1 MQQYSFPGRVNRGQ
15 LTIAELV
22 AMPHLGLALAAGAA
36 GLDRR
41 VQWTHTSELEDPG
54 PWLEGGELLIVN
66 GFGIPADGA
75 GQAEYLRRLAQH
87 RLAGMAVSVRAPDL
101 TPEMLAVADEL
112 GFPVMRIPRQVPF
125 IELSYLVANA
135 SERSARER
143 LRQHLRIFE
152 TLRLRN
158 GVDSDVPSIYRQL
171 EQISGYRLALIS
183 PAGEALLDDWQWVP
197 DLEWGDALHAV
208 DLRVVPGGY
217 LIPLFVGERV
227 TAYLVG
233 IEHDESSPEG
243 LAALQHVS
251 TLAALDAIEDQR
263 RREAEHRT
271 GAAALARALARD
283 VSPEEVERGLHDAGL
298 SSDTPFRVVAF
309 GHGDHDL
316 SETHVRDWL
325 ADRRIR
331 HVVLRREHIVGVV
344 QCADEQI
351 EALCAATGVSVGVS
365 PPSTSVSEIPRLLRQ
380 AKWSLSLIDGTADP
394 EVVFTERQFGLGRWL
409 NPDARTIELL
419 AEDTLRPVL
428 EHDAS
433 QGSELFHTL
442 AVYFRQ
448 NGRMRAA
455 AGALFV
461 HEHTLRYRL
470 HRVELLTGKNLKNL
484 RESFELWLAV
494 EAHALVTRDDEE

>member
-1 MQQYSFPGRVNRGQ
+1 MPQQMTSTRAARGQ
-15 LTIAELV
+15 LTVAELV
-22 AMPHLGLALAAGAA
+22 AMPHLGLELAAGAA
-36 GLDRR
+36 GLKRR

-66 GFGIPADGA
+66 GFGIPEDGP
-75 GQAEYLRRLAQH
+75 GQTEYVRRLAQH
-87 RLAGMAVSVRAPDL
+87 RLAGVAVSVRAPEL

-112 GFPVMRIPRQVPF
+112 GFPVMKIPRQVPF

-135 SERSARER
+135 SERSARDR
-143 LRQHLRIFE
+143 LARHLRIFE

-158 GVDSDVPSIYRQL
+158 AIDSDVPGIYRQL

-183 PAGEALLDDWQWVP
+183 PSGQALLDDWAWVP
-197 DLEWGDALHAV
+197 DIDWGDALQAT

-217 LIPLFVGERV
+217 LVPLFVGDRV

-233 IEHDESSPEG
+233 IEHNEVSPEG

-263 RREAEHRT
+263 RREAEHRK
-271 GAAALARALARD
+271 GGSALVRALEAGAPH
-283 VSPEEVERGLHDAGL
+283 SEVERRLHDAGL
-298 SSDTPFRVVAF
+298 AREAPFRVVAF
-309 GHGDHDL
+309 GRIAHAL
-316 SETHVRDWL
+316 PETRARDWL
-325 ADRRIR
+325 ADRRIP
-331 HVVLRREHIVGVV
+331 HVILWQDQLIGVL
-344 QCADEQI
+344 QCSDEQLD
-351 EALCAATGVSVGVS
+351 ELGTALGVSLGAS
-365 PPSTSVSEIPRLLRQ
+365 PTSTTASEIPRLLRQ
-380 AKWSLSLIDGTADP
+380 ARWSLSLAVEMDAP
-394 EVVFTERQFGLGRWL
+394 EVIFTERQLGLARWL
-409 NPDARTIELL
+409 NPDARTMERL
-419 AEDTLRPVL
+419 AEDTLRSVL
-428 EHDAS
+428 EHDAT

-448 NGRMRAA
+448 HGRMRAT

-470 HRVELLTGKNLKNL
+470 NRIEQLTGKSLKNL

-494 EAHALVTRDDEE
+494 EAHALVARDDDE

>member
-1 MQQYSFPGRVNRGQ
+1 MKQHTTPARDVRGQ
-15 LTIAELV
+15 LNVAELV
-22 AMPHLGLALAAGAA
+22 SMPHLGLELAAGAA
-36 GLDRR
+36 GLNRR

-66 GFGIPADGA
+66 GFGIPADA
-75 GQAEYLRRLAQH
+75 PGQAAYVRRLAQH
-87 RLAGMAVSVRAPDL
+87 RLAGVAVSVRAPDL

-135 SERSARER
+135 SERSARDR
-143 LRQHLRIFE
+143 LARHLRIFE

-158 GVDSDVPSIYRQL
+158 AIDSDVPGIYRQL

-183 PAGEALLDDWQWVP
+183 PSGQALLDNWPWVP
-197 DLEWGDALHAV
+197 DIEWGDALEAT
-208 DLRVVPGGY
+208 DLRVVKGGY
-217 LIPLFVGERV
+217 LLPLFVGDRV

-233 IEHDESSPEG
+233 IEHAEFSAEG

-251 TLAALDAIEDQR
+251 TLAALDAIENQR

-271 GAAALARALARD
+271 GASALARALEAGA
-283 VSPEEVERGLHDAGL
+283 SHSEVEQRLHDSGL
-298 SSDTPFRVVAF
+298 MREIPFRVVAF
-309 GHGDHDL
+309 GRIPNPL
-316 SETHVRDWL
+316 PESRARDWL

-331 HVVLRREHIVGVV
+331 HTLLWQEQLIGVL
-344 QCADEQI
+344 QCSDEQLA
-351 EALCAATGVSVGVS
+351 ELSAALNVSVGVS
-365 PPSTSVSEIPRLLRQ
+365 PTNTDVAEIPRMLRQ
-380 AKWSLSLIDGTADP
+380 ARWSLSLAVDTDTP
-394 EVVFTERQFGLGRWL
+394 EIVFTEQQLGISRWL
-409 NPDARTIELL
+409 NPDARTMERL
-419 AEDTLRPVL
+419 AEDTLRPIL
-428 EHDAS
+428 EHDAT

-448 NGRMRAA
+448 HGRMRVT
-455 AGALFV
+455 AGALYV

-470 HRVELLTGKNLKNL
+470 NRIEQMTGKSLKNM

-494 EAHALVTRDDEE
+494 EAHALVARDEDE

>member
-1 MQQYSFPGRVNRGQ
+1 MQQHPTMPRVDRGQ
-15 LTIAELV
+15 LTVAELV
-22 AMPHLGLALAAGAA
+22 SMPHLGLELAAGAA
-36 GLDRR
+36 GLGRR

-66 GFGIPADGA
+66 GFGIPEDGP
-75 GQAEYLRRLAQH
+75 GQTEYVRRLAQH
-87 RLAGMAVSVRAPDL
+87 RLAGIAVSVRAPDL

-112 GFPVMRIPRQVPF
+112 GFPVLRIPRQVPF

-135 SERSARER
+135 SERSARDR
-143 LRQHLRIFE
+143 LARHLRIFE

-158 GVDSDVPSIYRQL
+158 AIDSDVPGIYRQL

-183 PAGEALLDDWQWVP
+183 PAGQALLDNWPWVP
-197 DLEWGDALHAV
+197 DIEWGDALHAT
-208 DLRVVPGGY
+208 DLRVIPGGY
-217 LIPLFVGERV
+217 LVPLFVGDRA

-233 IEHDESSPEG
+233 IEHDEHYPEG

-263 RREAEHRT
+263 RREAVHRA
-271 GAAALARALARD
+271 GGSALARALEAGASHAD
-283 VSPEEVERGLHDAGL
+283 VERRLHDAGL
-298 SSDTPFRVVAF
+298 VRDTPFRVVAF
-309 GHGDHDL
+309 GRIPNPL
-316 SETHVRDWL
+316 PETRARDWL

-331 HVVLRREHIVGVV
+331 HAILWQDQLIGVL
-344 QCADEQI
+344 QCTDDQLAELGN
-351 EALCAATGVSVGVS
+351 ALSVSIGAS
-365 PPSTSVSEIPRLLRQ
+365 PTSTAFSEIPRLLRQ
-380 AKWSLSLIDGTADP
+380 ARWSLSLAVDTNPP
-394 EVVFTERQFGLGRWL
+394 EVVFTEMQLGLARWL
-409 NPDARTIELL
+409 NPDSSTMERL
-419 AEDTLRPVL
+419 AEDILRPIL
-428 EHDAS
+428 EHDES

-448 NGRMRAA
+448 HGRMRAT

-470 HRVELLTGKNLKNL
+470 NRIEQLTGKNLKNM

-494 EAHALVTRDDEE
+494 EARALVVRDDDN

>member
-1 MQQYSFPGRVNRGQ
+1 MKLHTTPARDNRGQ
-15 LTIAELV
+15 LTVAELV
-22 AMPHLGLALAAGAA
+22 SMPHLGLELAAGAA
-36 GLDRR
+36 GLNRR

-66 GFGIPADGA
+66 GFGIPADA
-75 GQAEYLRRLAQH
+75 PGQAAYVRRLAQH
-87 RLAGMAVSVRAPDL
+87 RLAGVAVSVRAPEL

-135 SERSARER
+135 SERSARDR
-143 LRQHLRIFE
+143 LARHLRIFE

-158 GVDSDVPSIYRQL
+158 AIDSDVPGIYRQL

-183 PAGEALLDDWQWVP
+183 PSGQALLDNWPWVP
-197 DLEWGDALHAV
+197 DIKWGDALDAT

-217 LIPLFVGERV
+217 LLPLFVGDRV

-233 IEHDESSPEG
+233 IEHAEFSAEG

-271 GAAALARALARD
+271 GASALARALEAGAPH
-283 VSPEEVERGLHDAGL
+283 SEVEQRLHSAGVLRGA
-298 SSDTPFRVVAF
+298 PFRVVAF
-309 GHGDHDL
+309 GRIPNPVPE
-316 SETHVRDWL
+316 SRARDWL

-331 HVVLRREHIVGVV
+331 HALLWQDHLIGLL
-344 QCADEQI
+344 QCSDEQLA
-351 EALCAATGVSVGVS
+351 ELSAALNVSVGAS
-365 PPSTSVSEIPRLLRQ
+365 PTSSVVAEIPRLLRQ
-380 AKWSLSLIDGTADP
+380 ARWSLSLAVESDAP
-394 EVVFTERQFGLGRWL
+394 EIVFTEQQLGLARWL
-409 NPDARTIELL
+409 NPDARTMERL
-419 AEDTLRPVL
+419 AEDTLRPIL

-433 QGSELFHTL
+433 QGSEYFYTL

-448 NGRMRAA
+448 HGRMRVT

-470 HRVELLTGKNLKNL
+470 NRIEQLTGKSLKNL

-494 EAHALVTRDDEE
+494 EAHALVARDDDE